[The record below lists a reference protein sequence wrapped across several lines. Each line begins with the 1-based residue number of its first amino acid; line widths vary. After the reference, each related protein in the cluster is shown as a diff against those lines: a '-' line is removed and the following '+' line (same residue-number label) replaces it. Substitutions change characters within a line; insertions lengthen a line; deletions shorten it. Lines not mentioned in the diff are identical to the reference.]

1 MGNVASVSL
10 PAQGDVSG
18 DDSRPRATTAR
29 DRPVGGKGAG
39 STRRRGRHPGPY
51 RSVLVSCRLLP
62 HAPREE
68 PLQPTTMADEILA
81 YSAPAAAD
89 RELETTYKETSS
101 YGVEQTAGKEAA
113 ANGDQETAVYGDMDI
128 AAAGDR
134 DAAVELL
141 LDEIRALKSERSNL
155 QRERSDLLRDLSDAR
170 EKLAGAESD
179 LKAVAGQASR
189 LEGELRVTLDD
200 LSTANLAAT
209 EHEEKVGLLE
219 SNIKDLEATFTVKVN
234 ELEIKVK
241 VLEDELRVA
250 KQKEMYEAEK
260 FAAKE
265 EELKT
270 KIAELTSNL
279 EEEEEEE
286 EEAEKSF
293 EIDGKEDAGVPP
305 MHSRAL
311 GAAAVIGV
319 VALGAGAVVCLHLL
333 KRR

>member
-1 MGNVASVSL
+1 M
-10 PAQGDVSG
+10 D
-18 DDSRPRATTAR
+18 TA
-29 DRPVGGKGAG
+29 
-39 STRRRGRHPGPY
+39 
-51 RSVLVSCRLLP
+51 
-62 HAPREE
+62 
-68 PLQPTTMADEILA
+68 
-81 YSAPAAAD
+81 
-89 RELETTYKETSS
+89 
-101 YGVEQTAGKEAA
+101 
-113 ANGDQETAVYGDMDI
+113 

-141 LDEIRALKSERSNL
+141 LDEIRALKSDRSNL
-155 QRERSDLLRDLSDAR
+155 LRERSDLLRDLSDAR

-179 LKAVAGQASR
+179 LKAVAGQASH

-209 EHEEKVGLLE
+209 EHEERVCLLE
-219 SNIKDLEATFTVKVN
+219 SNIKDLEATFTVKVK
-234 ELEIKVK
+234 ELETKVK
-241 VLEDELRVA
+241 VLEEELRVA
-250 KQKEMYEAEK
+250 KQKERDEAEK

-279 EEEEEEE
+279 EEEEDEEE
-286 EEAEKSF
+286 EEEKSF

-305 MHSRAL
+305 MHSHAL

-319 VALGAGAVVCLHLL
+319 VALGAGAVVCLHLA

>member
-1 MGNVASVSL
+1 
-10 PAQGDVSG
+10 
-18 DDSRPRATTAR
+18 
-29 DRPVGGKGAG
+29 
-39 STRRRGRHPGPY
+39 
-51 RSVLVSCRLLP
+51 
-62 HAPREE
+62 
-68 PLQPTTMADEILA
+68 MADGTLA
-81 YSAPAAAD
+81 SPAPAAAD
-89 RELETTYKETSS
+89 REVETTYKEASA
-101 YGVEQTAGKEAA
+101 YGVEQAAGKQAA
-113 ANGDQETAVYGDMDI
+113 TNGEQETAVYGEMDTADGEAA

-134 DAAVELL
+134 DAAIELL
-141 LDEIRALKSERSNL
+141 LDEIQALKSERSNL

-179 LKAVAGQASR
+179 LKAVAGEASR

-209 EHEEKVGLLE
+209 EHEEKVCLLK
-219 SNIKDLEATFTVKVN
+219 SNIKDLEATFTVEVN
-234 ELEIKVK
+234 ELETKVK
-241 VLEDELRVA
+241 VLEEELRVA
-250 KQKEMYEAEK
+250 KQKERDEAEK
-260 FAAKE
+260 FAANE

-279 EEEEEEE
+279 EEEEE
-286 EEAEKSF
+286 EKSF

-319 VALGAGAVVCLHLL
+319 VALGAGAVVCLHLA

>member
-1 MGNVASVSL
+1 
-10 PAQGDVSG
+10 
-18 DDSRPRATTAR
+18 
-29 DRPVGGKGAG
+29 
-39 STRRRGRHPGPY
+39 
-51 RSVLVSCRLLP
+51 
-62 HAPREE
+62 
-68 PLQPTTMADEILA
+68 MADETLA
-81 YSAPAAAD
+81 YPAPAAAD
-89 RELETTYKETSS
+89 REVETTYKEASA
-101 YGVEQTAGKEAA
+101 YGVEQAAGKEAA
-113 ANGDQETAVYGDMDI
+113 ANGEQEAAVYDEMDTA

-179 LKAVAGQASR
+179 LKAVAGQASH

-209 EHEEKVGLLE
+209 EHEERVCLLE
-219 SNIKDLEATFTVKVN
+219 SNIKDLEATFTA
-234 ELEIKVK
+234 KVK
-241 VLEDELRVA
+241 VLETKVKVLEEELTVA
-250 KQKEMYEAEK
+250 KQKERDEAEK

-286 EEAEKSF
+286 DEEEEKSF

-319 VALGAGAVVCLHLL
+319 VALGAGAVVCLHLA